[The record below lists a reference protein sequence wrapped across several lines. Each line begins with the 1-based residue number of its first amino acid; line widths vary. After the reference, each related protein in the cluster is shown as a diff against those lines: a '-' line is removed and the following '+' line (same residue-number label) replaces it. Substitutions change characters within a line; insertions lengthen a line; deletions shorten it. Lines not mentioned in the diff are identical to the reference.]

1 MAVLLID
8 QITNGDIRYL
18 VLDSDPSAD
27 GGYEAPSGSFAHV
40 PSLNAVFQKTGSLD
54 TDWAKIVLEGADF
67 TEAVQDAVGN
77 ILTDTSTVNFT
88 YNDAGDQIT
97 ADVIQSGIDHGSIG
111 GLADDDHAQYALLAG
126 RTGGQNLR
134 GGSASAENL
143 TISSTSNSTKGSI
156 LIGAVAAVDEANT
169 RLGMGTQSPEQI
181 LHLKTSNA
189 DFQVKQGSSQ
199 TVGAVT
205 SDLITL
211 SVANN
216 SAAFIKAY
224 VIGTDSVALG
234 TAVYER
240 TIRVKN
246 VAGVVTTS
254 IVQSD
259 WTNEDTGMS
268 AANAAFVVSGT
279 NLILRV
285 TGVAAK
291 TINWKA
297 SFQIVK

>member
-1 MAVLLID
+1 MAVILLD
-8 QITNGDIRYL
+8 QITNGDVRYL
-18 VLDSDPSAD
+18 VLDSNPSGD
-27 GGYEAPSGSFAHV
+27 GGYAASEGSQAHV
-40 PSLNAVFQKTGSLD
+40 PSLSSVFIKTGPLD
-54 TDWAKIVLEGADF
+54 TDWSKVVTEGAAF
-67 TEAVQDAVGN
+67 TEAVQDVVGSTL
-77 ILTDTSTVNFT
+77 IDSATVNFT
-88 YNDAGDQIT
+88 YNDGSGEIT
-97 ADVIQSGIDHGSIG
+97 ADVIPSAIDHGSLS
-111 GLADDDHAQYALLAG
+111 GLLDDDHTQYALLAG
-126 RTGGQNLR
+126 RSGGQSLK
-134 GGSASAENL
+134 GGSAASENL
-143 TISSTSNSTKGSI
+143 TISSTDNATKGSI
-156 LIGAVAAVDEANT
+156 LIGAVASVDEANT

-211 SVANN
+211 SIANN

-224 VIGTDSVALG
+224 VIGSDSTLISS
-234 TAVYER
+234 AVYER
-240 TIRVKN
+240 TVRVKN

-254 IVQSD
+254 ITQSD
-259 WTNEDTGMS
+259 WTDEDTGMS
-268 AANAAFVVSGT
+268 NANAQFVVSGT

>member
-40 PSLNAVFQKTGSLD
+40 PSLNAVFQKTGALD
-54 TDWAKIVLEGADF
+54 TDWAKIVLEGANF
-67 TEAVQDAVGN
+67 NEAVQDAVGN
-77 ILTDTSTVNFT
+77 ILVDTSTVNFT

-111 GLADDDHAQYALLAG
+111 GLEDDDHAQYALLAG